1 MLFQVKPVHFS
12 FLQNDCIDL
21 ETFFRAFYTF

>member
-1 MLFQVKPVHFS
+1 MIFQMKPVSIS

-21 ETFFRAFYTF
+21 ETFFRAFCTF